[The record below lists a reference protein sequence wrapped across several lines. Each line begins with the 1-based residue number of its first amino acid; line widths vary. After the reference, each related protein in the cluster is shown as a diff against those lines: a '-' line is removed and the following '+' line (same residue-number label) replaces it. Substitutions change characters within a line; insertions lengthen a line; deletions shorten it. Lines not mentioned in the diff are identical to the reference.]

1 MIRGRQGMSLVEVL
15 VAIAIMLALAVVMV
29 PAFSQFFQL
38 EQRRCAQELATSYA
52 YMHDEAVMQNVTFRI
67 AYHIDEGFYEI
78 QSGATDTLIFDDPDK
93 RAEWEHDRDFRM
105 RLLSEEAKAAKAQEE
120 AGLWAWFGE
129 APVASSNSGN
139 LPMPRSEIRQRRELP
154 SGTVFGG
161 VYTPQYDEL
170 VTPDARIAERDGPR
184 VVYSHIFSN
193 GFTEESIIQ
202 IADVDDPTTGY
213 TIHVEP
219 LSGKVSLKGGLLAVE
234 DLRQDVPDE
243 APELP

>member
-1 MIRGRQGMSLVEVL
+1 MSLVEVL
-15 VAIAIMLALAVVMV
+15 VAIAIMLALAAVMV
-29 PAFSQFFQL
+29 PGFSQFFQL

-67 AYHIDEGFYEI
+67 AYHLDEGFYEI

-93 RAEWEHDRDFRM
+93 RAEWEHDRDSRM
-105 RLLSEEAKAAKAQEE
+105 RMLSEEAKAAQAQEE
-120 AGLWAWFGE
+120 AGVWAWFGE
-129 APVASSNSGN
+129 GPSTNNANGN
-139 LPMPRSEIRQRRELP
+139 LPIPRSEIRQRRELP

-161 VYTPQYDEL
+161 VYTPQYEEL

-219 LSGKVSLKGGLLAVE
+219 LSGKVSLKAGLLAVE